1 MAVKIRL
8 SRRGRKKLAIF
19 DIIIADARSPR
30 DGKIIEKIGTYNPNI
45 NPAQIILDETKALE
59 WLMQGA
65 QPTDTVR
72 AILSYKG
79 ILLRKHLQ
87 IGVNKKA
94 ITQEEADKKF
104 NAWLKEKEAKINKKI
119 ESIETSKKEAD
130 KKKLEDEKVAN
141 KKTLDKIKQK
151 LEEANAKKAKVE
163 TPAEE
168 TKVEAPAEETKVE
181 APAEET
187 KKETPAEEAKVE
199 TPTKKTKKETP
210 TKKTKKETPAKET
223 KKEAPAKETKEEA
236 SARETKEKKEK
247 NNK

>member
-59 WLMQGA
+59 WLIQGA

-79 ILLRKHLQ
+79 VLLRKHLQ

-141 KKTLDKIKQK
+141 KKKLDKIKQK
-151 LEEANAKKAKVE
+151 LEKASAEKAKE
-163 TPAEE
+163 
-168 TKVEAPAEETKVE
+168 EAPTKEVKEE
-181 APAEET
+181 APT
-187 KKETPAEEAKVE
+187 KEAKEEA
-199 TPTKKTKKETP
+199 PTKE
-210 TKKTKKETPAKET
+210 A

>member
-79 ILLRKHLQ
+79 VLFRKHLQ

-119 ESIETSKKEAD
+119 ESIETSKKETD

-141 KKTLDKIKQK
+141 KKKLDEIKQK
-151 LEEANAKKAKVE
+151 LEKASAEKV
-163 TPAEE
+163 
-168 TKVEAPAEETKVE
+168 
-181 APAEET
+181 
-187 KKETPAEEAKVE
+187 KKETSDEEV
-199 TPTKKTKKETP
+199 KE
-210 TKKTKKETPAKET
+210 ETPAKEV
-223 KKEAPAKETKEEA
+223 KEETPAKEVKEEA
-236 SARETKEKKEK
+236 PTKEVKEETPAKEVKEETPAKEVKEETPAKEVKEETPAEKSKEKKEK